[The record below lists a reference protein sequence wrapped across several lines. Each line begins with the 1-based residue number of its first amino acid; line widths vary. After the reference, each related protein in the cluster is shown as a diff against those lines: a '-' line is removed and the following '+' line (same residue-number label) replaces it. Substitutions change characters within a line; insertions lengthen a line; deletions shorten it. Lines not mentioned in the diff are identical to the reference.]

1 MERADFQWIE
11 PAVQAGRFIN
21 LAGQFLPMPSR
32 EKPKALLMPA
42 LLVGLAG
49 LLWLAQETGWM
60 PGSLPLGPVS
70 VLVVSLAMIRYAY
83 G

>member
-1 MERADFQWIE
+1 MR
-11 PAVQAGRFIN
+11 PALPGRFIN
-21 LAGQFLPMPSR
+21 LAGPSLPMPSR

-49 LLWLAQETGWM
+49 LLWLAQEIGWT
-60 PGSLPLGPVS
+60 PSALPLGPIS

-83 G
+83 E